1 MSRAVVYEKFGGPGA
16 LELRDVPE
24 PHAGRGQVRVRV
36 GAAGLN
42 PMDWGISSRPEA
54 AARFGIT
61 VPSGFGSDFAGV
73 VDEVGDGV
81 TGFAVGDRVYGGAM
95 ARAVAEFVVLN
106 SPSDPVWHTPE
117 GISDE
122 VASTLPVAGLTAA
135 AAVAAIDPRAG
146 DTVLIGGAAGGV
158 GAFAVQLAKLADARV
173 IGTASESTFEF
184 LRQLGAE
191 PVAYGP
197 GLDDRVRALAPDG
210 VTGANRPIRDRD
222 CRDRARTRRAPPAD
236 LHHRRNTQP
245 ARWRARDRRHRRDP
259 GRHEA
264 HHGRDPRRRDRRAD
278 RREVPDGAH
287 LRRRDAPGR
296 TPCPRQDRDHAVT
309 AKRGRDKTRSAAP
322 TPRDPDSRRWESA
335 CFGCA
340 SAIQRRR

>member
-106 SPSDPVWHTPE
+106 PPSDPVWHTPE

-158 GAFAVQLAKLADARV
+158 GAFAVPLAKLAGARV

-184 LRQLGAE
+184 LRQRGAE

-197 GLDDRVRALAPDG
+197 GLADRVRALAPDG
-210 VTGANRPIRDRD
+210 VTAATDLFGTETAETALALGVPPQRISTIAAIPNPPGGVRATGAIDATPDAMKRITDAILAGGIAVPIAARFPMEQIRD
-222 CRDRARTRRAPPAD
+222 
-236 LHHRRNTQP
+236 
-245 ARWRARDRRHRRDP
+245 
-259 GRHEA
+259 
-264 HHGRDPRRRDRRAD
+264 
-278 RREVPDGAH
+278 
-287 LRRRDAPGR
+287 
-296 TPCPRQDRDHAVT
+296 AV
-309 AKRGRDKTRSAAP
+309 AL
-322 TPRDPDSRRWESA
+322 
-335 CFGCA
+335 
-340 SAIQRRR
+340 